1 MRICALFSSVRAS
14 AVAACAAFAVAV
26 LLGGCARGSL
36 TQSADVAPP
45 EGSAL
50 VILGLAY
57 TGSPT
62 GPLRN
67 QCPFIGGIFEGMLGR
82 ENLEISAL
90 DSAGRQSMLDRY
102 YVSKG
107 VCSAMGAD
115 KAMHYNFLHLPEGR
129 YGIFGFINQD
139 GWRTLRFVNPASF
152 EVKAQE
158 VVYIGDF
165 TLDSFSNAALAR
177 FERSVEGA
185 RAALAA
191 RNGPAEKMT
200 VRIVSVP
207 PSRPV
212 SR

>member
-1 MRICALFSSVRAS
+1 MRLCAVFASVRAS
-14 AVAACAAFAVAV
+14 GLAVCAVFAVAV

-36 TQSADVAPP
+36 TPSAAVAPP

-62 GPLRN
+62 GPFRN
-67 QCPFIGGIFEGMLGR
+67 QCPFIGGIFEGTLGR
-82 ENLEISAL
+82 QNVEISAL
-90 DSAGRQSMLDRY
+90 DANGRQSMFDRY
-102 YVSKG
+102 YAPKG
-107 VCSAMGAD
+107 VCSSMGAD
-115 KAMHYNFLHLPEGR
+115 RAMYYNFLHLPEGR
-129 YGIFGFINQD
+129 YGIFRFINQD
-139 GWRTLRFVNPASF
+139 GMGTLRFSNPGSF

-158 VVYIGDF
+158 IVYIGDL
-165 TLDSFSNAALAR
+165 TLDDFSSSAYVR

-191 RNGPAEKMT
+191 RNGPAEKMII
-200 VRIVSVP
+200 RIVSVP